1 MNGHL
6 LTLTDIGAET
16 LNGIIEKTIL
26 GKSNPEL
33 IAGKLASKQIGIL
46 FEKPSTRTR
55 ISLEVGISQLGG
67 NAIYLNSQDIQLSR
81 GESIP
86 DSARVFSR
94 YLDAL
99 VIRTKSH
106 KAIEQLARFSD
117 IPVINGLSD
126 IFHPLQIIADL
137 VTLKE
142 NGLKL
147 NESKL
152 CFIGDT
158 NNNVSRSMAIGAALT
173 GLTVIMC
180 SPEKYMP
187 DRDFLDTVEKLNG
200 NIILESNPEKA
211 VSDCDAIYTDVWV
224 SMGDEKESASR
235 QSDLQPYQL
244 NKALYEK
251 ALKQPIILHCLPA
264 NKGEEITEDIFESD
278 RSRIFD
284 QAENRLHSVKAVL
297 LHSLNLS

>member
-1 MNGHL
+1 MNRHL

-16 LNGIIEKTIL
+16 LRGIIDTTIRIKNSPNL
-26 GKSNPEL
+26 VSD
-33 IAGKLASKQIGIL
+33 KLASTQIGIL

-86 DSARVFSR
+86 DTARVFSR

-106 KAIEQLARFSD
+106 KTLEQLARFSD

-126 IFHPLQIIADL
+126 LFHPLQIIADL
-137 VTLKE
+137 ATLKE
-142 NGLKL
+142 NGLILSKT
-147 NESKL
+147 KL

-158 NNNVSRSMAIGAALT
+158 NNNVSRSMAIGAALS
-173 GLTVIMC
+173 GLTVVMC

-187 DRDFLDTVEKLNG
+187 DREFLTSVEKLNG
-200 NIILESNPEKA
+200 KIILETNPEKA
-211 VSDCDAIYTDVWV
+211 ISDCDAVYTDVWV
-224 SMGDEKESASR
+224 SMGDESQTEVRKR
-235 QSDLQPYQL
+235 DLQPYQL
-244 NKALYEK
+244 NKELYNK
-251 ALKQPIILHCLPA
+251 ADKKPFILHCLPA
-264 NKGEEITEDIFESD
+264 NKGEEITEEVFESD

-297 LHSLNLS
+297 LHCLNKA